1 MITATGWCNHA
12 GMAKR
17 KPPKPTAN
25 FRPINT
31 DVEALTITEEER
43 RQIGSSAAEALPK
56 RLRTRQKQAEE
67 MLDDLLDGLPGK
79 RLVILRVLTLLRG
92 AYMAGAR
99 DAHET
104 VATRSAAGNAKKSAK
119 KDRRYAEIRRE
130 YNRHKKLPK
139 MQRLQATA
147 AATGAGISTVRRAVD
162 D

>member
-1 MITATGWCNHA
+1 
-12 GMAKR
+12 MAKR

-67 MLDDLLDGLPGK
+67 MLNDLLDGLPGK
-79 RLVILRVLTLLRG
+79 RLVVERVLTLMRG

-99 DAHET
+99 DAHKT
-104 VATRSAAGNAKKSAK
+104 VASRSAAGNAKKTAK
-119 KDRRYAEIRRE
+119 KADRYADIRRE
-130 YNRHKKLPK
+130 YNRHRKLPK

-147 AATGAGISTVRRAVD
+147 AATGAGISTVRRALAD
-162 D
+162 